1 MTEVVETKEIFA
13 MSFLIELNSA
23 AEEHPSDNYEDQSRF
38 LQTVIILFNEINLSI
53 IDLINAGRTCK
64 LLYREIRKHCL
75 LNIQKTT
82 GETFTHSII
91 LSTIATCLELN
102 VFFVRDIIKNYLLNE
117 VFLTGSVL
125 ISAVL
130 GV

>member
-1 MTEVVETKEIFA
+1 MTESVETKEIFA

-23 AEEHPSDNYEDQSRF
+23 AEEHPSDIYEDHSRF
-38 LQTVIILFNEINLSI
+38 LQTIIRLFNESNLSI

-64 LLYREIRKHCL
+64 LLYSEVRKQCL

-91 LSTIATCLELN
+91 LTTIATCLE
-102 VFFVRDIIKNYLLNE
+102 VDVSFVRHFLQIHLLNE
-117 VFLTGSVL
+117 VF
-125 ISAVL
+125 
-130 GV
+130 